1 MSELKTIHMLVAEI
15 LRDIGWPKCDPPAHF
30 IAQDG
35 NGNVYAYCGEI
46 EFERN
51 DEGGAWTSADNSSCL
66 PDTGNWALGNYPL
79 AVDYKSQYVT
89 HPLACATP
97 ETNDVDSW

>member
-15 LRDIGWPKCDPPAHF
+15 LRDIGWPECEPPARF

-35 NGNVYAYCGEI
+35 SGNVYAYCNEI

-51 DEGGAWTSADNSSCL
+51 DEGGGC
-66 PDTGNWALGNYPL
+66 G
-79 AVDYKSQYVT
+79 
-89 HPLACATP
+89 
-97 ETNDVDSW
+97 